1 MKFLH
6 DIEMKSCFEW
16 CSKLVWIIHTSNSMN
31 NKYIYSM
38 HNITYKFLHI
48 STIYCLNSSTPHPS
62 QQLLSVRPAAKR
74 STETCNSPAV
84 SSEEAKSSGACG
96 GRPLP
101 CWNLGTLETH
111 PGSSE
116 KKRVFGVC
124 MLRMLGMLGMLGVLG
139 ILVYMIIYVCL
150 YVCMSVIV
158 CVSVCMS
165 VYLYAY
171 MSVCLYV
178 YMSVCLCVSVRHMC
192 HACLCVCA
200 FVCLSVCMNVMCVC
214 AHVVYACMV
223 VYVQCMCVCVY
234 ACMCVCVIWYG
245 RVGYE

>member
-1 MKFLH
+1 VWQWHIILIGLSWNELKWHLRFMKFLH

-31 NKYIYSM
+31 NKYIYIYSM

-101 CWNLGTLETH
+101 CWNLGTLEPTL
-111 PGSSE
+111 E
-116 KKRVFGVC
+116 VVKRNVFLVC
-124 MLRMLGMLGMLGVLG
+124 VC
-139 ILVYMIIYVCL
+139 YVC
-150 YVCMSVIV
+150 
-158 CVSVCMS
+158 
-165 VYLYAY
+165 
-171 MSVCLYV
+171 
-178 YMSVCLCVSVRHMC
+178 
-192 HACLCVCA
+192 
-200 FVCLSVCMNVMCVC
+200 
-214 AHVVYACMV
+214 
-223 VYVQCMCVCVY
+223 
-234 ACMCVCVIWYG
+234 
-245 RVGYE
+245 